1 VIPPEQ
7 SADFVMHMEDVLEVY
22 RRPHDPKTPVV
33 CMDEQPTQLVRET
46 RRILPA
52 EPGRSQRVDYEY
64 ERNGT
69 AVNFLFTE
77 PLGGWRK
84 VNVRETKKKT
94 DWAVEI
100 RELLEVDY
108 PEALKVILVCDNLNT
123 HTPAALYEAFPPAE
137 ARRLVERLEIHYT
150 PKHGSWLNIAECEL
164 SVLTRQC
171 LDRRIPDIDTHRKQ
185 VESWYDQRNDTQ
197 KSVDWQFTT
206 TDARIKLKRLYP
218 QIQTS

>member
-7 SADFVMHMEDVLEVY
+7 NADFVMHMEDVLEVY
-22 RRPHDPKTPVV
+22 RRPHDPKKPVV

-46 RRILPA
+46 RTVLPA
-52 EPGRSQRVDYEY
+52 VPGHPERVDYEY

-77 PLGGWRK
+77 PLAGWRK

-94 DWAVEI
+94 DWAMEV
-100 RELLEVDY
+100 RDLLEVDY
-108 PEALKVILVCDNLNT
+108 PEATTVVLICDNLNT
-123 HTPAALYEAFPPAE
+123 HTPAALYEAYPPAE
-137 ARRLVERLEIHYT
+137 ARRLEIHYT

-171 LDRRIPDIDTHRKQ
+171 LDRRIPDIQSHRQ
-185 VESWYDQRNDTQ
+185 EVESWYAQRNDAQ

-206 TDARIKLKRLYP
+206 DNARIKLKRLYP
-218 QIQTS
+218 QIQMS